1 MEAVKPLLLA
11 IRDALQRD
19 VAIAA
24 CAQQLG
30 VDVQMLRRHL
40 ASKEPPPKPMPP
52 PPAARKITFPIVE
65 VEVLKMLLDDPKAVV
80 AELDQREARRAFTP
94 ILQAAI
100 DMGVAAYE
108 AQQSF
113 DGPRALDVMREAGGL
128 DDRELD
134 TLRALLVESLPE
146 NHDLSACVTRLL
158 RAKRDRDIRDIRVRI
173 ERETDPEAA
182 ARLAAEASR
191 LMTSRV

>member
-1 MEAVKPLLLA
+1 
-11 IRDALQRD
+11 
-19 VAIAA
+19 
-24 CAQQLG
+24 
-30 VDVQMLRRHL
+30 
-40 ASKEPPPKPMPP
+40 
-52 PPAARKITFPIVE
+52 
-65 VEVLKMLLDDPKAVV
+65 V

-113 DGPRALDVMREAGGL
+113 DGPRALEVMREAGGL
-128 DDRELD
+128 DERELD